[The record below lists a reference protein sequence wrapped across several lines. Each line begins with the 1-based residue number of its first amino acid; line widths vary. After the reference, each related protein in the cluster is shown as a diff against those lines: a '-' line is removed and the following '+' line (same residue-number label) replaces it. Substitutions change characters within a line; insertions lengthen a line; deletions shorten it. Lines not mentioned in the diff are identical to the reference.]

1 MTLLIKNPCGDN
13 LQLLHT
19 VRIAVRGTAAMFE
32 ELFLDALASLDFKLS
47 VSESFTFFTTSA
59 STGLSDYFITDDVQL
74 C

>member
-32 ELFLDALASLDFKLS
+32 ELFLDALASLDLKL
-47 VSESFTFFTTSA
+47 
-59 STGLSDYFITDDVQL
+59 
-74 C
+74 